1 MENAPSQRLYTIE
14 SKIERI
20 REEIFKKNNKYSTVQ
35 KLKRYRWYHK
45 NPSFPFVQTG
55 TQF

>member
-35 KLKRYRWYHK
+35 KLKRYR
-45 NPSFPFVQTG
+45 
-55 TQF
+55 